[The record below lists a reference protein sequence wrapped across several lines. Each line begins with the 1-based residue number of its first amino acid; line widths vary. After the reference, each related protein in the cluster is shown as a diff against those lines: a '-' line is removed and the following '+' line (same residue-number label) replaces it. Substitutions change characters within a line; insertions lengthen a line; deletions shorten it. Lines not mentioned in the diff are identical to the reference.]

1 MHPREMNLRIHP
13 KRTEDK
19 NGLSGFIHENLK
31 LENTICASD
40 IEWINELKYIHII
53 DYIHSNKKR
62 NSAAQDMS
70 ESRKLM
76 MREGSNI
83 T

>member
-1 MHPREMNLRIHP
+1 MHPREMNLRTHS
-13 KRTEDK
+13 KRMEDK

-31 LENTICASD
+31 LENTIYASD
-40 IEWINELKYIHII
+40 IQWINELKYIHII
-53 DYIHSNKKR
+53 DYIHSNEKR
-62 NSAAQDMS
+62 NSAAQNMS